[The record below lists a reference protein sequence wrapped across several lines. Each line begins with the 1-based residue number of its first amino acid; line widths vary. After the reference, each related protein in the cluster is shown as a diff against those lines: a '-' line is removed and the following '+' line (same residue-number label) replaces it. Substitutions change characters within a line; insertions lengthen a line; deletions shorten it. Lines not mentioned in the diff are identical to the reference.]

1 MSTLAHIPLQSLDY
15 SEAERNPAMTIP
27 STSTLTVTQLC
38 SRIGA
43 RIDGVRLAGDLDAA
57 AVGQI
62 RTALLRHKVIFFRD
76 QHHLDD
82 AQQHAFAARLGT
94 PIAHPSVQQE
104 GAPIITPINSDYG
117 KANRWHTD
125 VTFVANY
132 PAASILRA
140 VTLPTYGGSTLWAS
154 TAAAYQALP
163 EPLQRLTENLW
174 ALHSNRFDYVAA
186 PQAQTDEQKLHRTRF
201 EKADFRTEHPV
212 VRVHPETGER
222 TLVAGDFVRGLV
234 GLDNCESQMLL
245 ELLQRRITMP
255 ENTIRW
261 NWAAGD
267 VAIWDNRATQ
277 HRAIDDYDDQ
287 YRLMHR
293 VTVQG
298 DVPVDVHG
306 QRSRVISGAL
316 LQALETVAS

>member
-1 MSTLAHIPLQSLDY
+1 
-15 SEAERNPAMTIP
+15 MTIA
-27 STSTLTVTQLC
+27 STATLTVTQLG

-43 RIDGVRLAGDLDAA
+43 RIDGVRLSGDLDA
-57 AVGQI
+57 VTLDELRG
-62 RTALLRHKVIFFRD
+62 ALLRHKVIFFRNQD
-76 QHHLDD
+76 HLDD
-82 AQQHAFAARLGT
+82 AQQQAFARRLGT
-94 PIAHPSVQQE
+94 PIAHPSVQDE
-104 GAPIITPINSDYG
+104 NAPIITPINSDFG

-140 VTLPTYGGSTLWAS
+140 VTLPSYGGSTLWAS

-163 EPLQRLTENLW
+163 EPLKHLTENLW
-174 ALHSNRFDYVAA
+174 ALHSNRFDYVTAS
-186 PQAQTDEQKLHRTRF
+186 QIQTDKQKAHRTRF
-201 EKADFRTEHPV
+201 EKPDFRTEHPV

-222 TLVAGDFVRGLV
+222 TLVAGYFVRGFV
-234 GLDNCESQMLL
+234 GLDDYESQLLL
-245 ELLQRRITMP
+245 ELLQRRITLP

-261 NWAAGD
+261 QWEAGD

-287 YRLMHR
+287 SRLMHR
-293 VTVQG
+293 VTVMG

-306 QRSRVISGAL
+306 QHSRVISGAP
-316 LQALETVAS
+316 LQALEAAAN